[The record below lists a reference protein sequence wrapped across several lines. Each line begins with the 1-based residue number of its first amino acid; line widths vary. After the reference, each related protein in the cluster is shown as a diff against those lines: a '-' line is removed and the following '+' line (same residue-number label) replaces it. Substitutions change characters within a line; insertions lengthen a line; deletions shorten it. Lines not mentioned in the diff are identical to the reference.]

1 MTVIQRA
8 KFMDKFMTGVF
19 YVVAGFFL
27 LLLLAFTLYVIIKGF
42 ANFTPNMFSFTRY
55 GLCNLFFNTIYLVF

>member
-8 KFMDKFMTGVF
+8 KFMDKFMTGFF

-27 LLLLAFTLYVIIKGF
+27 GYVTT
-42 ANFTPNMFSFTRY
+42 NS
-55 GLCNLFFNTIYLVF
+55 

>member
-8 KFMDKFMTGVF
+8 KFMDKFMTGFF

-27 LLLLAFTLYVIIKGF
+27 LLL
-42 ANFTPNMFSFTRY
+42 FSFSVFLT
-55 GLCNLFFNTIYLVF
+55 LFI

>member
-8 KFMDKFMTGVF
+8 KFMDKFMTGFF

-27 LLLLAFTLYVIIKGF
+27 LLLKALQTLLRICFPLLEMV
-42 ANFTPNMFSFTRY
+42 
-55 GLCNLFFNTIYLVF
+55 

>member
-8 KFMDKFMTGVF
+8 KFMDKFMTGFF

-42 ANFTPNMFSFTRY
+42 AKFSIFIFACKCSSWDCSWYLY
-55 GLCNLFFNTIYLVF
+55 G

>member
-8 KFMDKFMTGVF
+8 KFMDKFMTGFF

-27 LLLLAFTLYVIIKGF
+27 IIIVGF
-42 ANFTPNMFSFTRY
+42 YFI
-55 GLCNLFFNTIYLVF
+55 CNY